1 MNMKKAKKWA
11 KSLLALPMVALALA
25 LCGCESDDTDE
36 DISPTRFNLSRELR
50 NYSDTD
56 EYVWDTTVSEPLA
69 TLRIKDF
76 TEGDTSI
83 RIYDG
88 RGVLVLSAGFSTL
101 DNVYFIDGDLYFQRR
116 VARGEPGQ
124 WRIVLGYGDFT
135 GDYNLTI
142 E

>member
-1 MNMKKAKKWA
+1 MVR
-11 KSLLALPMVALALA
+11 KSGWVRWLLGLPLLMVALSFS
-25 LCGCESDDTDE
+25 GCESEDTDE
-36 DISPTRFNLSRELR
+36 DISATRFNIDRELR

-56 EYVWDTTVSEPLA
+56 EYIWNTTLEEPLA
-69 TLRIKDF
+69 ILRINDF

-88 RGVLVLSAGFSTL
+88 RGVLVLSAALNTL
-101 DNVYFIDGDLYFQRR
+101 DSAYFSGEDLYFQRR
-116 VARGEPGQ
+116 VLRGEPGQ

-135 GDYNLTI
+135 GDYNLTL